1 MLRRKFTCPY
11 FTWSS
16 EKRFWN
22 LREQINFLGLVF
34 GDEDSKVKQTLDR
47 IDKAEK
53 KANKWENKK
62 AKAEK
67 RLRNLETAKVK
78 LKSAQID
85 EDYGD
90 INENEFILADGDE
103 IYRVKNKQQM
113 SERELQRTELNA
125 VKGAKRLWPKDPET
139 GIVRIPYYID
149 NGYSKL
155 VFNSSPEYS
164 S

>member
-1 MLRRKFTCPY
+1 M
-11 FTWSS
+11 
-16 EKRFWN
+16 
-22 LREQINFLGLVF
+22 
-34 GDEDSKVKQTLDR
+34 KQTLDR

-67 RLRNLETAKVK
+67 RLRNLETTRVK
-78 LKSAQID
+78 LKSAQIE

-113 SERELQRTELNA
+113 SEREIQRTELNA
-125 VKGAKRLWPKDPET
+125 VKGAKRLWPKDPRT

-155 VFNSSPEYS
+155 TFYFVTILILRFERPNIA
-164 S
+164 